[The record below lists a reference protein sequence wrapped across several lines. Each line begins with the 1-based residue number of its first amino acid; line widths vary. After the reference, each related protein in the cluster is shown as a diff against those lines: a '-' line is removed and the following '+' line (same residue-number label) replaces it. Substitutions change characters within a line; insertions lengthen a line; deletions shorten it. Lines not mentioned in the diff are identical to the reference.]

1 MSRAE
6 VFKQRK
12 NIAGF
17 TVVELLVIIAVL
29 GIISAVIIFN
39 VFGQTD
45 RTNRS
50 RILAD
55 LQILDSSTQL
65 YLNKYTSQ
73 PSIQDLVQVHFIVAA
88 PTSVGKP
95 DVSYLGLKI
104 TDMVYTLTNVSAFA
118 SGGTPV
124 TGDFRARLSGNVYPE
139 AMQGASGKNA
149 SLFTIEQL
157 IEAGW

>member
-1 MSRAE
+1 ML
-6 VFKQRK
+6 KCK
-12 NIAGF
+12 KGIAGF
-17 TVVELLVIIAVL
+17 TVVELLVVIAVL
-29 GIISAVIIFN
+29 GIIAAVVIIN

-65 YLNKYTSQ
+65 YLNKYPSQ
-73 PSIQDLVQVHFIVAA
+73 PSIQDLVMANFIVAV
-88 PTSVGKP
+88 PNSVGKP
-95 DVSYLGLKI
+95 DVSFQGLKI
-104 TDMVYTLTNVSAFA
+104 TDMGYTLTNVSAFA
-118 SGGTPV
+118 AGGTSV
-124 TGDFRARLSGNVYPE
+124 TGDFRARLSGNVYAE
-139 AMQGASGKNA
+139 ATPSGKNA